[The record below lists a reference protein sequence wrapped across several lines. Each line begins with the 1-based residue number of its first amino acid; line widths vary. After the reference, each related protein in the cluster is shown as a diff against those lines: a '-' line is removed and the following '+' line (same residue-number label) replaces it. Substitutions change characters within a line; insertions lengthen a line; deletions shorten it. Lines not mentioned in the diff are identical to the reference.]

1 MPRSSPKLPKRLE
14 WSFSRGEFGHR
25 FKQCCKCE
33 FGFRYCPQVKN
44 SMRCITQVTDMVRK
58 CVEPE
63 RIALYDTFVSTIP
76 QAVDLICKNDG
87 ELIFVDGPN
96 FKECSK
102 KLPRYLDDCSSN
114 IASFADT
121 MDLAAYGEYQCTEL
135 DKVRQCYK
143 KELAD
148 CRVPRMIE
156 LFDLFYRPV
165 VKASPCKDFIKLEE
179 LKEVKNNNI

>member
-1 MPRSSPKLPKRLE
+1 M
-14 WSFSRGEFGHR
+14 
-25 FKQCCKCE
+25 
-33 FGFRYCPQVKN
+33 KN
-44 SMRCITQVTDMVRK
+44 SLRCITQVTDMVRQ
-58 CVEPE
+58 CVEPD

-76 QAVDLICKNDG
+76 EAVDLICKNDG
-87 ELIFVDGPN
+87 ELIFGKFGNTIINSLNNIWIYTAVDGPN

-102 KLPRYLDDCSSN
+102 KLPRYLDDCSSH

-148 CRVPRMIE
+148 CRAPRMIE

-165 VKASPCKDFIKLEE
+165 VKASPCKDVRDYK
-179 LKEVKNNNI
+179 